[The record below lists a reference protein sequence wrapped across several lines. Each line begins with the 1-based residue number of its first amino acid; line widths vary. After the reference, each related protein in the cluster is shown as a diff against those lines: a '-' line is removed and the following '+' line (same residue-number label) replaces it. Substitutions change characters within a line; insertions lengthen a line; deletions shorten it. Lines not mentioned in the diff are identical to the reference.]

1 MGICN
6 SSNHHGLGPRF
17 MPASLTGKE
26 WFRLTYRSKLQSY
39 VSMES
44 IERII
49 KISDKNNKAI
59 DVGGALWVDMNTREI
74 RQILEG
80 RYLAVN
86 SLVNKIA
93 QDRRHK
99 HFVIEREEFPLSRF
113 YSKWG
118 GMALAQS
125 PDFQQNIENKIQ
137 QSLVRSHYGFVVTD
151 ERVSDEIANLMMSKN
166 VNLNIGG
173 IFIYRKKDC
182 ELIMEGDKKSVEAIS
197 RKINELKETTEFRL
211 LGTERPNTRSYTVLS
226 EFSVARLALA
236 DQPEMQIKNVAE
248 DYNCVVNNTVEMFTG
263 IFFATLN
270 FRGYENRFQSDSH
283 EYSTP
288 LRTLIRE
295 MEDQFQFNIS
305 TSKLK
310 MNRSMNQAEPGLEEG
325 SVQCEKRVSKLKKKS
340 FTFKNRPLGFRIE
353 VAGSGNLPKSD
364 KFRYVCIP
372 TTNTEMLSKGIPP
385 GSGILEING
394 VDISDPNT
402 QLKFVIAELQK
413 SKDKPVD
420 ITFGVVKKVLPEGQL
435 RQEND
440 CLLPGCAS

>member
-1 MGICN
+1 
-6 SSNHHGLGPRF
+6 
-17 MPASLTGKE
+17 
-26 WFRLTYRSKLQSY
+26 
-39 VSMES
+39 
-44 IERII
+44 
-49 KISDKNNKAI
+49 
-59 DVGGALWVDMNTREI
+59 
-74 RQILEG
+74 
-80 RYLAVN
+80 
-86 SLVNKIA
+86 
-93 QDRRHK
+93 
-99 HFVIEREEFPLSRF
+99 
-113 YSKWG
+113 
-118 GMALAQS
+118 
-125 PDFQQNIENKIQ
+125 
-137 QSLVRSHYGFVVTD
+137 
-151 ERVSDEIANLMMSKN
+151 MMSKN

>member
-1 MGICN
+1 
-6 SSNHHGLGPRF
+6 
-17 MPASLTGKE
+17 
-26 WFRLTYRSKLQSY
+26 
-39 VSMES
+39 
-44 IERII
+44 
-49 KISDKNNKAI
+49 
-59 DVGGALWVDMNTREI
+59 
-74 RQILEG
+74 
-80 RYLAVN
+80 
-86 SLVNKIA
+86 
-93 QDRRHK
+93 
-99 HFVIEREEFPLSRF
+99 
-113 YSKWG
+113 
-118 GMALAQS
+118 
-125 PDFQQNIENKIQ
+125 
-137 QSLVRSHYGFVVTD
+137 
-151 ERVSDEIANLMMSKN
+151 MMSKN

-310 MNRSMNQAEPGLEEG
+310 MNRSMNQQGDSKKESNVQRSSFSNTSMNTNAEPGLEEG

>member
-182 ELIMEGDKKSVEAIS
+182 ELIMEGDKV
-197 RKINELKETTEFRL
+197 RFRL
-211 LGTERPNTRSYTVLS
+211 VLQ
-226 EFSVARLALA
+226 L
-236 DQPEMQIKNVAE
+236 
-248 DYNCVVNNTVEMFTG
+248 CG
-263 IFFATLN
+263 
-270 FRGYENRFQSDSH
+270 
-283 EYSTP
+283 
-288 LRTLIRE
+288 
-295 MEDQFQFNIS
+295 
-305 TSKLK
+305 
-310 MNRSMNQAEPGLEEG
+310 
-325 SVQCEKRVSKLKKKS
+325 KK
-340 FTFKNRPLGFRIE
+340 
-353 VAGSGNLPKSD
+353 
-364 KFRYVCIP
+364 
-372 TTNTEMLSKGIPP
+372 
-385 GSGILEING
+385 
-394 VDISDPNT
+394 
-402 QLKFVIAELQK
+402 
-413 SKDKPVD
+413 
-420 ITFGVVKKVLPEGQL
+420 
-435 RQEND
+435 
-440 CLLPGCAS
+440 

>member
-74 RQILEG
+74 RQ
-80 RYLAVN
+80 
-86 SLVNKIA
+86 KIA

-118 GMALAQS
+118 GKQIHYLPFEIRIALCCIGMALAQS

-182 ELIMEGDKKSVEAIS
+182 ELIMEGDKV
-197 RKINELKETTEFRL
+197 RFRL
-211 LGTERPNTRSYTVLS
+211 VLQ
-226 EFSVARLALA
+226 L
-236 DQPEMQIKNVAE
+236 
-248 DYNCVVNNTVEMFTG
+248 CG
-263 IFFATLN
+263 
-270 FRGYENRFQSDSH
+270 
-283 EYSTP
+283 
-288 LRTLIRE
+288 
-295 MEDQFQFNIS
+295 
-305 TSKLK
+305 
-310 MNRSMNQAEPGLEEG
+310 
-325 SVQCEKRVSKLKKKS
+325 KK
-340 FTFKNRPLGFRIE
+340 
-353 VAGSGNLPKSD
+353 
-364 KFRYVCIP
+364 
-372 TTNTEMLSKGIPP
+372 
-385 GSGILEING
+385 
-394 VDISDPNT
+394 
-402 QLKFVIAELQK
+402 
-413 SKDKPVD
+413 
-420 ITFGVVKKVLPEGQL
+420 
-435 RQEND
+435 
-440 CLLPGCAS
+440 